1 MFLARKFERR
11 SSDVDCDAT
20 SPCVHSPRSPLF
32 ICVFGAQTQKQTHI
46 NVESKFHLTALRF
59 DSIPFSIWFCFCFW
73 TSALGLQF
81 FSLRPPILQPCLQSP
96 ACCFCTVCGLG
107 IFYAPVRLPT
117 FPVFPSLSHPQAP
130 SLSTARQ
137 NMCEKRTR
145 RSRRILRGL

>member
-81 FSLRPPILQPCLQSP
+81 FSLRPFFFHPPALLLCSSPLSFQFKFSLRAALHCHCRNPLPQSFLQLLLL
-96 ACCFCTVCGLG
+96 A
-107 IFYAPVRLPT
+107 T
-117 FPVFPSLSHPQAP
+117 FS
-130 SLSTARQ
+130 
-137 NMCEKRTR
+137 
-145 RSRRILRGL
+145 G